1 MAESIANPTCPD
13 SGSTMVRRERRS
25 DGAAFW
31 GCSTFPVCRGTRE
44 IAPPAATPNRLAGGT
59 PTVQKRDR
67 RLHFDRIVLVFGAVG
82 LLICPGFFGGGSKSG
97 PSTQA
102 LRR

>member
-13 SGSTMVRRERRS
+13 CGSTMVRGGLRS
-25 DGAAFW
+25 DW
-31 GCSTFPVCRGTRE
+31 GRFRGFSSLPVCRGTRE
-44 IAPPAATPNRLAGGT
+44 MARPAATPNRLAGGT

-82 LLICPGFFGGGSKSG
+82 LLIRLGFVVVGVNRSG
-97 PSTQA
+97 E
-102 LRR
+102 